1 MFPNSKINKSIKI
14 MKKYFKDNKDK
25 VDKIWSMQAKGEK
38 IFPRSFSKKPVL
50 QMRNLSYL
58 PKDEKLNKVLDKNYG
73 TFVEN
78 RGYTTKET
86 REKYDFKL
94 FISRRRK

>member
-1 MFPNSKINKSIKI
+1 

-38 IFPRSFSKKPVL
+38 ILPRSFSKKPVL